1 MTGPRFHCQ
10 KNGKGEIKAEGERRV
25 LGMMKKGSYRNME
38 SKAEAGKCVGV
49 RRGHDE
55 TELSHVTI
63 VGEGMQNKE
72 RETGAASRRPK

>member
-10 KNGKGEIKAEGERRV
+10 KNGKEEIKTEGECWV
-25 LGMMKKGSYRNME
+25 LGMMKKGYYRYME

-49 RRGHDE
+49 RRGHDK

-63 VGEGMQNKE
+63 VGEGM
-72 RETGAASRRPK
+72 